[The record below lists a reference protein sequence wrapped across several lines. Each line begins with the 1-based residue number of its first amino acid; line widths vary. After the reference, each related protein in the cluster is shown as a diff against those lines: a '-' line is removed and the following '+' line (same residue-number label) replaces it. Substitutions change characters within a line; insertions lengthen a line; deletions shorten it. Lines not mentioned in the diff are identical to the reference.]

1 MTTAPYFSRHYI
13 IAHRVSGEPVELERS
28 QMEVVF
34 LAWDTITKQL
44 VELHILNKGQ
54 LMDASMKR
62 SAMDR
67 LKQAMD
73 LRGLSFM
80 RVLEVGEE
88 DGVVFYATNLN
99 DGEAAEAYV
108 NRRGA
113 LPAMTA
119 FRLVQQY
126 LEDLLAARQSERL
139 LSLMR
144 VGSPLVTTNEDAFL
158 QLRIVDYGLSES
170 EAINDEMRNRRV
182 VAECCQLLFMLL
194 TGQAYEGQNPDRFP
208 TLTSLPT
215 NLRVQLRTALVDE
228 ENASPSLEKL
238 KDDIRE
244 AYASLVASLQVRSS
258 RKHLILNDSI
268 QPLSQVQA
276 LLLEHVPVADLLKGR
291 FTVANGDDLHRYP
304 FSIPAINEKTRDPL
318 TVHLLPPSN
327 IVDKAQYDAVP
338 LQMWR
343 FNQETHP
350 NILRSLSLWETS
362 EWTFLTEERE
372 PGLTVSRLLA
382 ERITLNPAE
391 VAVLLHQVQAGLD
404 QARECGVDRVDIHP
418 SNLFLK
424 VGRDGAQRE
433 ADRLMQ
439 KRLDSWPKFTLKVRT
454 HTTMRSLYE
463 PHLVDPMSDQPGHDR
478 FNGDRDFRNRSFV
491 ALAVYLLTGDRQFG
505 GVPEFGEAIPEPLAA
520 YLKEMLSAGKQPG
533 GTPATAEFLHQFEK
547 HMVPIGPEGRGLAAI
562 RAAGGVPLEEM
573 ESVGSVSD
581 FSEDWSEDWAAETT
595 APDYLV
601 DKKSRVNFGMQA
613 MPKERRGNPGS
624 MGVLMWA
631 VAALVLLAVVFM
643 TITGGGK
650 PVPESASS
658 PADATSGTEF
668 STASMAGSKD
678 EGARGESGSGAKKQ
692 PEVIKKAIVPPP
704 WEVEKLKKIEEESP
718 ISGGV
723 ISDGITTNVAG
734 NLAQP

>member
-1 MTTAPYFSRHYI
+1 MTTALHFSRHYI

-28 QMEVVF
+28 KMEVVF
-34 LAWDTITKQL
+34 LAWDTAAKQL
-44 VELHILNKGQ
+44 VELHILNKGNI
-54 LMDASMKR
+54 MDAAMKR

-80 RVLEVGEE
+80 QVLEVGEE
-88 DGVVFYATNLN
+88 EGVVYYATNLN
-99 DGEAAEAYV
+99 DGEVAEAYV

-144 VGSPLVTTNEDAFL
+144 VGGPLVTTNEDAFL
-158 QLRIVDYGLSES
+158 QLRIIDYGLSES

-194 TGQAYEGQNPDRFP
+194 TGQPFEGQNPDRFP
-208 TLTSLPT
+208 ALTSLPT

-228 ENASPSLEKL
+228 ENASPSLDKL
-238 KDDIRE
+238 RDDVRE
-244 AYASLVASLQVRSS
+244 AYASIVASLQVRSS
-258 RKHLILNDSI
+258 RKHLILSDSV

-304 FSIPAINEKTRDPL
+304 FSIPAINEKTRDPV

-327 IVDKAQYDAVP
+327 IVDKAEYDAVP

-343 FNQETHP
+343 FNQDTHP

-391 VAVLLHQVQAGLD
+391 VVVLLHQVQAGLD

-433 ADRLMQ
+433 SDRLMQ

-463 PHLVDPMSDQPGHDR
+463 PHLVDPMTGYPGYDR

-505 GVPEFGEAIPEPLAA
+505 GGPDFGEAIPEPLAA
-520 YLKEMLSAGKQPG
+520 YLKEMLSVGKQPG
-533 GTPATAEFLHQFEK
+533 STPPPAEFLQQFEQ

-562 RAAGGVPLEEM
+562 RAGGGVPLEEM

-581 FSEDWSEDWAAETT
+581 FAEDWSDDWSAEST

-601 DKKSRVNFGMQA
+601 DKKSRVNLGMQS
-613 MPKERRGNPGS
+613 MPKERSGNSGS
-624 MGVLMWA
+624 IGLLMWA
-631 VAALVLLAVVFM
+631 VAAIVMLAVVSM

-650 PVPESASS
+650 QKPDSAGSPEDSA
-658 PADATSGTEF
+658 TGTDF
-668 STASMAGSKD
+668 STAAMADRQVGGSNG
-678 EGARGESGSGAKKQ
+678 GARPGTAKQ

-704 WEVEKLKKIEEESP
+704 WEVERLKKVEEESP

-723 ISDGITTNVAG
+723 ISDRTTTGVAG